1 MTELQNLPPGS
12 VDILTLSAPQL
23 SSLQSRLSQELEHL
37 TTSYTRLR
45 SAQARFR
52 DCIASIKTGV
62 DKQADRTE
70 ILVPLTQSLYVPGQL
85 ADTNTVIVDV
95 GTGFYVEKSTAEAI
109 KFYNGKVDDLS
120 KNLGDLEKVVQG
132 KNENLRIVEEVLR
145 QKVMAAQASTAS
157 AAG

>member
-62 DKQADRTE
+62 DKQADRTSAP
-70 ILVPLTQSLYVPGQL
+70 LYRLQRFALHSVLLAFVPPPRPTTLPAL
-85 ADTNTVIVDV
+85 APYRHRDARPPN
-95 GTGFYVEKSTAEAI
+95 AI
-109 KFYNGKVDDLS
+109 PVRARPARAH
-120 KNLGDLEKVVQG
+120 QH
-132 KNENLRIVEEVLR
+132 RHR
-145 QKVMAAQASTAS
+145 
-157 AAG
+157 

>member
-1 MTELQNLPPGS
+1 MRFISRMRLNPSLVRLNNLSDCRGMAHRTPANQSTLFSHITLVTPHNTLPSQKNGSNKMTELQNLPPGS

-62 DKQADRTE
+62 NKQADRTSAP
-70 ILVPLTQSLYVPGQL
+70 LFCQLLQPLPPLSVPSSICGPTQPLQY
-85 ADTNTVIVDV
+85 
-95 GTGFYVEKSTAEAI
+95 
-109 KFYNGKVDDLS
+109 
-120 KNLGDLEKVVQG
+120 
-132 KNENLRIVEEVLR
+132 
-145 QKVMAAQASTAS
+145 
-157 AAG
+157 

>member
-62 DKQADRTE
+62 DKQADRTSA
-70 ILVPLTQSLYVPGQL
+70 PLF
-85 ADTNTVIVDV
+85 TNSSNA
-95 GTGFYVEKSTAEAI
+95 FHFPLFSQHLCHHR
-109 KFYNGKVDDLS
+109 DL
-120 KNLGDLEKVVQG
+120 QH
-132 KNENLRIVEEVLR
+132 
-145 QKVMAAQASTAS
+145 
-157 AAG
+157 

>member
-12 VDILTLSAPQL
+12 VDIVTLSAPQL

-62 DKQADRTE
+62 DKQADRKSAPP
-70 ILVPLTQSLYVPGQL
+70 LYQLLQPLPSLSVPPAFVAPP
-85 ADTNTVIVDV
+85 NP
-95 GTGFYVEKSTAEAI
+95 
-109 KFYNGKVDDLS
+109 YNINFFRS
-120 KNLGDLEKVVQG
+120 
-132 KNENLRIVEEVLR
+132 I
-145 QKVMAAQASTAS
+145 
-157 AAG
+157 

>member
-62 DKQADRTE
+62 DKQADRTSTP
-70 ILVPLTQSLYVPGQL
+70 LYRLLQRFPLPSVLPAFVPPPRPTTLTALSLYRHRDPRSP
-85 ADTNTVIVDV
+85 N
-95 GTGFYVEKSTAEAI
+95 AI
-109 KFYNGKVDDLS
+109 PVRARPARRHQHRHRRRRHGL
-120 KNLGDLEKVVQG
+120 
-132 KNENLRIVEEVLR
+132 LR
-145 QKVMAAQASTAS
+145 
-157 AAG
+157 

>member
-62 DKQADRTE
+62 DKQADRTFAPFFTNSSN
-70 ILVPLTQSLYVPGQL
+70 LFHLSPFPQHVAPPNLY
-85 ADTNTVIVDV
+85 NIN
-95 GTGFYVEKSTAEAI
+95 FFRSI
-109 KFYNGKVDDLS
+109 
-120 KNLGDLEKVVQG
+120 
-132 KNENLRIVEEVLR
+132 
-145 QKVMAAQASTAS
+145 
-157 AAG
+157 

>member
-62 DKQADRTE
+62 DKQADRTSE
-70 ILVPLTQSLYVPGQL
+70 PLLTDSSNAFHFPPLSQHLCYHL
-85 ADTNTVIVDV
+85 
-95 GTGFYVEKSTAEAI
+95 
-109 KFYNGKVDDLS
+109 DLHH
-120 KNLGDLEKVVQG
+120 
-132 KNENLRIVEEVLR
+132 
-145 QKVMAAQASTAS
+145 
-157 AAG
+157 

>member
-62 DKQADRTE
+62 DKQADRTSE
-70 ILVPLTQSLYVPGQL
+70 ALFTNSCNLFHLPPFPPAFCGPTQP
-85 ADTNTVIVDV
+85 
-95 GTGFYVEKSTAEAI
+95 
-109 KFYNGKVDDLS
+109 YNINFFRS
-120 KNLGDLEKVVQG
+120 
-132 KNENLRIVEEVLR
+132 I
-145 QKVMAAQASTAS
+145 
-157 AAG
+157 

>member
-62 DKQADRTE
+62 DKQADRTST
-70 ILVPLTQSLYVPGQL
+70 PLFTDASNAFHFPPLSQNLCHHR
-85 ADTNTVIVDV
+85 
-95 GTGFYVEKSTAEAI
+95 
-109 KFYNGKVDDLS
+109 DL
-120 KNLGDLEKVVQG
+120 QH
-132 KNENLRIVEEVLR
+132 
-145 QKVMAAQASTAS
+145 
-157 AAG
+157 